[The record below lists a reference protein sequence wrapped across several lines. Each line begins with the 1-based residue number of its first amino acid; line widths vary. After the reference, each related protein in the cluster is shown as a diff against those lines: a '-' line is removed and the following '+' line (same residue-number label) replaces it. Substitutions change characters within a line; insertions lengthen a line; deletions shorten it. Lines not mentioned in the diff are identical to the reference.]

1 MRGIFGP
8 RTPGFEGW
16 DSLVQKLWSLKKQST
31 ECVSFLFIP
40 CFCRL
45 ICLAVSASAPWGLHP
60 PGSAGNH
67 PKSNCIKD
75 QEVLSA
81 YFPRMWLQ
89 GIPTDQFD
97 PGLNKEKCVWI
108 RTHVVSFVPS
118 LLGKDPA
125 HRRTRI
131 YPGSSQVLL
140 QGGAWPN
147 LEVFGFWQ
155 MWVLGCLGSGPVRAA
170 VPV

>member
-1 MRGIFGP
+1 MEVRGIFGP

-67 PKSNCIKD
+67 PASNCIKD

-81 YFPRMWLQ
+81 HFPRMWLQ
-89 GIPTDQFD
+89 GVPTDQFD

-118 LLGKDPA
+118 LLGKNPA
-125 HRRTRI
+125 HRKTHI
-131 YPGSSQVLL
+131 YPGSSVFL
-140 QGGAWPN
+140 Q
-147 LEVFGFWQ
+147 
-155 MWVLGCLGSGPVRAA
+155 
-170 VPV
+170 